1 MTEFGTDP
9 DYKNLISIKASTND
23 LVVFYPSIS
32 KFMYIT
38 CTFSSSSP
46 RLPSPLPLNPRI
58 WPCIALGCI
67 LPSLLRIGISCK
79 DRRNNLC
86 GISPNRRATSS
97 ASCECRRDVHPR
109 NRCRSSSRLSSKSR
123 GYQRGTLQ
131 SSHWCISPAK
141 IQPSRYSFCLSC
153 EPFSGFT

>member
-1 MTEFGTDP
+1 MTEFGTDL
-9 DYKNLISIKASTND
+9 DYTNLISIRASTND

-38 CTFSSSSP
+38 CTLSSSSP
-46 RLPSPLPLNPRI
+46 RLPPPLPLNPRI

-86 GISPNRRATSS
+86 GISPNRRAEEERTWISNYHGSFINYHVSFTIHHSS
-97 ASCECRRDVHPR
+97 FTIHHSPFTIHHSPFTIHHSPFIIRHPFIIPHLP
-109 NRCRSSSRLSSKSR
+109 SL
-123 GYQRGTLQ
+123 
-131 SSHWCISPAK
+131 
-141 IQPSRYSFCLSC
+141 IQ
-153 EPFSGFT
+153 